1 MAHVLKEAKL
11 EGLKLFNT
19 GKVREIYE
27 FHSDKLL
34 IVTTDR
40 ISAFDVIMEEGIPE
54 KGIVL
59 TKTANFWFD
68 KFKNIIKN
76 HIISTD
82 PANDFSELKKYE
94 EKIAGRSIVV
104 HKCKPLPIE
113 AIVRGYLAGSGLKEY
128 EKKGT
133 VCGIA
138 LPKGLTNSSKLPK
151 PIFTPSTKAEQGLH
165 DENISFEKMKEIL
178 GDELSEKVKSLS
190 LKLYTEGA
198 EYARKK
204 GIIIADTKFEFGL
217 LGEELILIDE
227 VLTQDSSRFWP
238 YDDYEEGRNQKS
250 FDKQYLRDYLQE
262 LTDSGKWDKSSPAPK
277 LPEEILKITSE
288 KYHEALNKLTK

>member
-76 HIISTD
+76 HIVSTN
-82 PANDFSELKKYE
+82 PANDFPELKKYE
-94 EKIAGRSIVV
+94 KKIAGRSIVV

-128 EKKGT
+128 KKEGT
-133 VCGIA
+133 VCGIP

-238 YDDYEEGRNQKS
+238 QNDYEEGRNQKS

-262 LTDSGKWDKSSPAPK
+262 LTDNGKWDKNSPAPK
-277 LPEEILKITSE
+277 LPEEILRITSE
-288 KYHEALNKLTK
+288 KYQEALNKLTK